1 MQVPDFPLAVHVFAP
16 GVGPG
21 PGVAV
26 SDGTGRVGLS
36 LGVTSAQVKQS
47 GSPIG
52 FDVRLSRTCQ
62 YLMSL
67 LFGRKDWDMV
77 SGDLRQ
83 E

>member
-26 SDGTGRVGLS
+26 LVGSGRVGLS
-36 LGVTSAQVKQS
+36 LGLTSAQVKHS

-52 FDVRLSRTCQ
+52 FDARLLRICQFFSSR
-62 YLMSL
+62 
-67 LFGRKDWDMV
+67 
-77 SGDLRQ
+77 RQ
-83 E
+83 D